1 MTMQESIQELMA
13 FLDYSVTSYHAVEML
28 QNTLRQEGLPRFLRR
43 SAGRLTRAAVIM
55 WRAMIHL

>member
-28 QNTLRQEGLPRFLRR
+28 QNTLRQEGFTALSEKKRWTLDKGGSYYVDRK
-43 SAGRLTRAAVIM
+43 SVV
-55 WRAMIHL
+55 

>member
-28 QNTLRQEGLPRFLRR
+28 QNTLRQEGFTALSEKKRWTLDKGGSYYLARND
-43 SAGRLTRAAVIM
+43 
-55 WRAMIHL
+55 